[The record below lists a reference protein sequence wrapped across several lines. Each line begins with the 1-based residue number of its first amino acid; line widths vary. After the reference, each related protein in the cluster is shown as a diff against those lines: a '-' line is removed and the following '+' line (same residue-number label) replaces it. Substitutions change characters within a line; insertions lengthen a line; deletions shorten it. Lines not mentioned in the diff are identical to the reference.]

1 MTTYTPIPL
10 FGGALGASL
19 PSTFGDVSD
28 IRQVP
33 DHQEVWLDRDGYTS
47 VVFEILER
55 VEKDSNEEAL
65 KYHLE
70 DLVEEDDIGRM
81 KVWGSNTA
89 YMSKLP

>member
-1 MTTYTPIPL
+1 MTTYTPTPL
-10 FGGALGASL
+10 FGGALSASL

-47 VVFEILER
+47 VVFEILEQ
-55 VEKDSNEEAL
+55 VEKGSDEEAL

-81 KVWGSNTA
+81 NVWGSNTA